1 MRLYRIVTR
10 AGANIDIQ
18 ARSVLD
24 DPSYDVIYFFRDE
37 FQQQLAATLK
47 RVEFA
52 GLIIHPEKPNA
63 TVPLPNPL

>member
-1 MRLYRIVTR
+1 
-10 AGANIDIQ
+10 
-18 ARSVLD
+18 VLD